1 MTAPFPS
8 SSSPLPKTT
17 AGAGAP
23 ARSLGRGRRRSPALL
38 LAAMLIA
45 FLAVL
50 AFRSTP
56 ADPETRLPGRYRLA
70 DLIQQQQQQAAELRR
85 EVAALR
91 AEVDAERAAS
101 TSRSGGTA
109 QQAELVA
116 AVSTAAGLTAVSGP
130 GLQVTLDDSKLDVA
144 PSGGNVN
151 DLVIHSQDVQAVVNA
166 LWRSGAEAMS
176 INGQRLVSTSA
187 VLCVGNTLL
196 LNGTVHSPPYVVSAV
211 GASRDRF
218 DSDRLVRRFRQ
229 QASTFSLVY
238 TVERKAKLELPAYRG
253 STKFTY
259 ARPVS

>member
-1 MTAPFPS
+1 M
-8 SSSPLPKTT
+8 
-17 AGAGAP
+17 
-23 ARSLGRGRRRSPALL
+23 
-38 LAAMLIA
+38 A

-50 AFRSTP
+50 AFRARP
-56 ADPETRLPGRYRLA
+56 ADPETRLPTRYRLA
-70 DLIQQQQQQAAELRR
+70 DLIEQQQQQATELRA

-101 TSRSGGTA
+101 TTRTGGTA
-109 QQAELVA
+109 TRSELVVDTSA
-116 AVSTAAGLTAVSGP
+116 AAGLSAVTGP
-130 GLQVTLDDSKLDVA
+130 GLVITLNDSKLGVA

-166 LWRSGAEAMS
+166 LWRSGAEAIS

-196 LNGTVHSPPYVVSAV
+196 LNGTVHSPPYVVSAI
-211 GASRDRF
+211 GASKDRF
-218 DSDRLVRRFRQ
+218 DADRLVRRFRQ
-229 QASTFSLVY
+229 DAETFDLGF
-238 TVERKAKLELPAYRG
+238 TAERKAKLELPPYRG